1 MNRTFQQ
8 AYHIPGTLT
17 ANIAIK
23 FTAHTNLS
31 LIHVSAVAS
40 NDSDATLA
48 IGNGDD
54 ADGYLAACVIGDSGV
69 PVETELADFDG
80 ALITDPGHEYPRI
93 EDGDVVQIDLDYDGG
108 SGTAGQNVTI
118 VLTFTEG

>member
-54 ADGYLAACVIGDSGV
+54 ADGYLAACVIGDIWCSGRN
-69 PVETELADFDG
+69 
-80 ALITDPGHEYPRI
+80 RI
-93 EDGDVVQIDLDYDGG
+93 SRLRWCAANGCRP
-108 SGTAGQNVTI
+108 
-118 VLTFTEG
+118 